1 MEEKNLI
8 RTYFQ
13 KCNAI
18 NKTFDSQIDSLV
30 SKKKEELDAV
40 LNEFVQNLKLLLPLD
55 LLQKVE
61 KDFSFEKEDDMK
73 RQFLKRLILQVKN
86 RPADVTFLRG
96 ITLNEEDL
104 LRLNKLWSP
113 MIHIDPIFKEFRIKI
128 KKS

>member
-1 MEEKNLI
+1 M
-8 RTYFQ
+8 
-13 KCNAI
+13 
-18 NKTFDSQIDSLV
+18 
-30 SKKKEELDAV
+30 

-73 RQFLKRLILQVKN
+73 RQFLKGLILQVKN

>member
-40 LNEFVQNLKLLLPLD
+40 LNEFVQNLK
-55 LLQKVE
+55 
-61 KDFSFEKEDDMK
+61 
-73 RQFLKRLILQVKN
+73 
-86 RPADVTFLRG
+86 
-96 ITLNEEDL
+96 
-104 LRLNKLWSP
+104 
-113 MIHIDPIFKEFRIKI
+113 
-128 KKS
+128 

>member
-73 RQFLKRLILQVKN
+73 RQFLKGLILQVKN